1 MNLSGS
7 AILGI
12 KNYLKIENENILVL
26 LDDINFN
33 QGIVKMRQNGSAG
46 GHNGMKDII
55 SKLKTKEIKRIKIGV
70 GKFSNQ
76 EDLSRYVLSKFSEKE
91 LEEEEKS
98 YEKIFEMVNSFI
110 AEQC

>member
-98 YEKIFEMVNSFI
+98 YKKIFEMVNSFI